1 MRLRVLG
8 TAVALCG
15 VLVSA
20 GLAQECAPN
29 DPSLLKPDLV
39 AQAPTKV
46 RVLERSGHRWLIF
59 TTTIVNMGD
68 GPLIVR
74 GQANGTATQEVRR
87 RDGTS
92 CTHAAGTLEFSA
104 LERNYHFADA
114 TAYQLRS
121 GDPFTG
127 PIAAESNPALCL
139 MDNVQVRGF
148 NVPRQVLADC
158 TDPNGT
164 QGISTHFGDELDNFL
179 PEQMID
185 LDADPANPVPGGS
198 YFLVNIADPD
208 GLLIEKNEDLQANA
222 GVASVSVP
230 GLAGQPV
237 PRQPGHPQPHSP
249 PTPTPKAASSPPS
262 HAPRPTS
269 TPQPTLTPTPT
280 GTPVSR
286 PGRPP
291 RPGHNPSHPA
301 HPPHSLPPGH
311 EGCAGI
317 GSVTCSAGEFCEFLP
332 GACTIQGLTGVC
344 TPMNQTCPTLAQPV
358 CGCNGVTYL
367 NDCQRRRAGVSAAHS
382 GPC

>member
-8 TAVALCG
+8 TAVVLCG
-15 VLVSA
+15 VLVST
-20 GLAQECAPN
+20 GLAQECASN

-39 AQAPTKV
+39 AQPPTKV

-68 GPLIVR
+68 GPLIVH

-87 RDGTS
+87 TDGTS

-104 LERNYHFADA
+104 LERNYHFTDA
-114 TAYQLRS
+114 AAYQLRS

-148 NVPRQVLADC
+148 NVPRQVLANCADS
-158 TDPNGT
+158 NGT

-208 GLLIEKNEDLQANA
+208 GRLLEKDDATQANV
-222 GVASVSVP
+222 GVASISIP
-230 GLAGQPV
+230 GIAGQPV
-237 PRQPGHPQPHSP
+237 AHQPRPQPHTP
-249 PTPTPKAASSPPS
+249 PTPTPKGPNSVATHAAQPTRTPTYTPTATPLAATPTVRAP
-262 HAPRPTS
+262 HAPHS
-269 TPQPTLTPTPT
+269 
-280 GTPVSR
+280 S
-286 PGRPP
+286 
-291 RPGHNPSHPA
+291 SHPS

-311 EGCAGI
+311 EGCGGI
-317 GSVTCSAGEFCEFLP
+317 SNKTCSAGEFCEFLA
-332 GACTIQGLTGVC
+332 GSCAIQGLTGVC
-344 TPMNQTCPTLAQPV
+344 TPVNAVCSSVAQPV
-358 CGCNGVTYL
+358 CGCNGVTYA
-367 NDCQRRRAGVSAAHS
+367 NDCQRRRASVSAAHS